1 VTEDDPRGWRLGGA
15 VTYGALTLARLG
27 LAVRALVGA
36 DATAATAPEL
46 DLLRDAGVDV
56 RIARLRRGPVF
67 VNEERADGRRQL
79 AVEASDPIGAEA
91 LPASWRSP
99 TAVLLAPVAGE
110 LGPEWTAAARAGVLA
125 LGWQGLLRRVVRGQ
139 AVDRLAPARHAL
151 LAAADLIGVS
161 ADDLSSEVRPGDLV
175 DLIRPGAT
183 VVITRG
189 DRGGTAL
196 TSRRPARAALRA
208 YRAIA
213 PDRVVDPTGAGDVFL
228 AAVLATRLRPAP
240 ATSAE
245 AGGPQASDLRFAAAA
260 ASLAVEA
267 FGLSGVPSLDAVL
280 RRVERGREP
289 RSRPA

>member
-1 VTEDDPRGWRLGGA
+1 
-15 VTYGALTLARLG
+15 
-27 LAVRALVGA
+27 
-36 DATAATAPEL
+36 
-46 DLLRDAGVDV
+46 
-56 RIARLRRGPVF
+56 

-110 LGPEWTAAARAGVLA
+110 LGPEWAAAARAGVVA

>member
-46 DLLRDAGVDV
+46 DLLRNAGVDV

-245 AGGPQASDLRFAAAA
+245 AGGLQASDLRFAAAA